1 LEARSLLHSAEAMDP
16 GRGGSLEVDLM
27 KTHWETETVSLRDA
41 YSEPDSARY
50 SAAKMSTAIVW
61 SLARG

>member
-1 LEARSLLHSAEAMDP
+1 
-16 GRGGSLEVDLM
+16 LEVDLM